1 MAARL
6 ARLGYSDYH
15 HSYAAVTRILRR
27 GPVPIG
33 RLGSLLGVTRQAA
46 RKAVDGLGRRGY
58 ARTERDPRDS
68 RKLNVVLT
76 SKGEAYAL
84 AVVEVSETLNRE
96 LSDRFDPAQLSAAR
110 AVLRAAIRGEAALAE
125 AEAGDDGS
133 PEH

>member
-1 MAARL
+1 
-6 ARLGYSDYH
+6 
-15 HSYAAVTRILRR
+15 
-27 GPVPIG
+27 VPIG